1 MKVYTYS
8 DARQNLATLLEE
20 AKRDGMVRIQ
30 RRDGQSFLITPET
43 DKKSPLDVEG
53 VDTDISLDEML
64 AFIKEG
70 RRAFSDESL

>member
-43 DKKSPLDVEG
+43 DKNSPLDVEG